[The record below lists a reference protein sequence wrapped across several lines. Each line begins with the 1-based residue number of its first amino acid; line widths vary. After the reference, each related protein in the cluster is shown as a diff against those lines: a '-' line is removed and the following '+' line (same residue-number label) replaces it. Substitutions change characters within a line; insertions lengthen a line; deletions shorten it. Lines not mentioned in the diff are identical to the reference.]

1 MATPGK
7 STNEGT
13 KPTKPSKGGKGSSSV
28 ETRQRIIDATVD
40 SLNSEGMMGT
50 TARSIA
56 RSGGFNQAL
65 IYYHFDSLEGL
76 FFEVIKY
83 VNDRRLAHFGPRLEQ
98 VATLGELVEVA
109 IELHQGVPDARDN
122 SAVALLVAGW
132 STGSGLGP
140 KVLETLRPWDDAVSS
155 AVERIMSESSLPA
168 LVPVDEL
175 AYAISALFLGLQLL
189 SRLDPKD
196 KTATQVFDSLAGGAN
211 AATTLLTTFSK
222 PKPA

>member
-1 MATPGK
+1 MTTPGK
-7 STNEGT
+7 STKDGD
-13 KPTKPSKGGKGSSSV
+13 KPPKGGKGSSSV
-28 ETRQRIIDATVD
+28 ETRQRIIDATIET
-40 SLNSEGMMGT
+40 LNSEGMMGT

-83 VNDRRLAHFGPRLEQ
+83 VNDRRLVHFGPRLEE
-98 VATLGELVEVA
+98 VSTLAELVAVA
-109 IELHQGVPDARDN
+109 IELHQGVPDCRDN

-132 STGSGLGP
+132 SNDSGLGP
-140 KVLETLRPWDDAVSS
+140 KVLETLRPWDEAVSK
-155 AVERIMSESSLPA
+155 AVERIMGESSLSD

-189 SRLDPKD
+189 SRLDPQD
-196 KTATQVFDSLAGGAN
+196 KTTSQVFDSLAGGAN
-211 AATTLLTTFSK
+211 AATTLLQTFSK